1 MTEPVK
7 TKGRLGTRQK
17 GQDTRKK
24 IILIAR
30 KILVDEGYE
39 GFVFRRIAKEAGIT
53 AGNLQYYFKTK
64 RELLS
69 AVLLEEM
76 HRYEESYKEIIT
88 ASSNQETAI
97 NNLIDFLFQDICN
110 GPTSDIWHVAWAL
123 SDHDKELEK
132 FVDDWYLHYLEN
144 LSAMFKEI
152 VPGLNEV
159 KANRAAVM
167 LTALIDGLTVQL
179 GSKESSHRIYGDL
192 KESVTTVLDFLLG
205 A

>member
-1 MTEPVK
+1 MAKPVK
-7 TKGRLGTRQK
+7 TKGRLGTSPK
-17 GQDTRKK
+17 GQDTRNK
-24 IILIAR
+24 IVLIAR
-30 KILVDEGYE
+30 QILVDEGYE
-39 GFVFRRIAKEAGIT
+39 GFVFRKIAKQADIT

-76 HRYEESYKEIIT
+76 HRYEESYKEILT
-88 ASSNQETAI
+88 GSSNQKSAI
-97 NNLIDFLFQDICN
+97 KNLIDFLFLDICK
-110 GPTSDIWHVAWAL
+110 GPTSNIWHVAWAL

-152 VPGLNEV
+152 VPELNED

-179 GSKESSHRIYGDL
+179 GNKQSSQAIYGDL
-192 KESVTTVLDFLLG
+192 KKSVTTVLDFLLEV
-205 A
+205 